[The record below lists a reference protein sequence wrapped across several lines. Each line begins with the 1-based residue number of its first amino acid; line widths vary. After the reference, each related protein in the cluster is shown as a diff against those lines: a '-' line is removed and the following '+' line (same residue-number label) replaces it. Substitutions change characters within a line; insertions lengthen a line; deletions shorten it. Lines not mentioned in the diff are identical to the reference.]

1 MVFTPEQAQRATQ
14 FLATFV
20 TPDSQEAVNEQLNK
34 NEEWGWS
41 QSHFD
46 QDVQRDLSASY
57 STSLD
62 SASSRLLASRLPVEE
77 KAGLFAHQ
85 LDLHEKSLTSL
96 YAISKSMGEEA
107 NMQIQED
114 IAADLMW
121 TRARRTGFNAFLA
134 NAQTA

>member
-1 MVFTPEQAQRATQ
+1 MAFTPDQAQRATR
-14 FLATFV
+14 FFETFV
-20 TPDSQEAVNEQLNK
+20 TPQSQEAVAEQAKK

-46 QDVQRDLSASY
+46 QDVRRDLHASY

-62 SASSRLLASRLPVEE
+62 NVASRLLASELPVEE
-77 KAGLFAHQ
+77 KAGIFAHQ

-96 YAISKSMGEEA
+96 YAMSKSMGDEA

-114 IAADLMW
+114 IATDLMW

-134 NAQTA
+134 DAQTL